1 MLDHHIQRSIVYT
14 LAFSPSLRFSE
25 LQPDDID
32 SKLFTYHLK
41 KVMAAGLVEKY
52 DDGTYALT
60 PEGRR
65 VGKSILRRDRFM
77 DQAYSILLLAIRRP
91 HDGAWLLYTRGT
103 HPLIGLT
110 GFMQATPVPSD
121 DIAATAARTCL
132 EKTGLTATFSV
143 VSSGFFRV
151 FEGEALESF
160 THFTLLVAG
169 DASGELSENDEFGT
183 YEWVVQPDFTS
194 TSMLPTAHT
203 LSQLT
208 LERSP
213 AFIEKTFQLV

>member
-1 MLDHHIQRSIVYT
+1 MLDHHIQRSIVYA

-41 KVMAAGLVEKY
+41 KVIVAGLVEKY

-77 DQAYSILLLAIRRP
+77 DQAYSILLLVVRRP
-91 HDGAWLLYTRGT
+91 RDGAWLLYTRGT

-110 GFMQATPVPSD
+110 GFMQATPMPTE
-121 DIAATAARTCL
+121 DITVTAARTCQ
-132 EKTGLTATFSV
+132 EKTGLTATFST

-151 FEGEALESF
+151 FEGDALESF
-160 THFTLLVAG
+160 THFTLLVAD
-169 DASGELSENDEFGT
+169 DASGDLSANDEFGSYAFVT
-183 YEWVVQPDFTS
+183 NPDFTS
-194 TSMLPTAHT
+194 DTMLPTALT
-203 LSQLT
+203 LSQLAT
-208 LERSP
+208 DRSTP
-213 AFIEKTFQLV
+213 FVEKTFQL